1 MLNAGLD
8 KNPVAKTEV
17 GGYIK
22 ISYTGWGTHRIIF
35 CLNTG
40 LPQLLNGPPLFISS
54 GGIANHTIFTTYF
67 YKK

>member
-35 CLNTG
+35 V
-40 LPQLLNGPPLFISS
+40 
-54 GGIANHTIFTTYF
+54 
-67 YKK
+67 